1 MFSNIELNIIIQ
13 GCINQ
18 DRNNQQAFYKY
29 FYGYSAA
36 ICMRYTSKKEDLS
49 EVVNDGFLKIFKE
62 IQTFRTPNDNYTAT
76 LKAWIRRVM
85 INTSIDHYRK
95 YNKNEPSIVDVD
107 KQLEIQKVDYET
119 PLDKLSYD
127 EVVKLVQQLSPMYK
141 MVFNMYVIDG
151 LNHEEISKQLNIS
164 VGTSKSNLSKA
175 RLNVM
180 KIIENNYKP
189 TV

>member
-1 MFSNIELNIIIQ
+1 MFSDTELNIIIQ

-18 DRNNQQAFYKY
+18 DRKNQEVFYKL

-49 EVVNDGFLKIFKE
+49 EVVNDGFLKIYKE
-62 IQTFRTPNDNYTAT
+62 IKTFRIPNDNCAAT
-76 LKAWIRRVM
+76 LKAWIRRIM

-95 YNKNEPSIVDVD
+95 YSKNEPNIVDAD
-107 KQLEIQKVDYET
+107 KQLEVQKADYET

-127 EVVKLVQQLSPMYK
+127 EVVKLVQELSPMYK

-180 KIIENNYKP
+180 KLIENNYKA

>member
-1 MFSNIELNIIIQ
+1 LNIIIQ

-18 DRNNQQAFYKY
+18 DRKHQQAFYKL

-36 ICMRYTSKKEDLS
+36 ICLRYTSKKEEVS

-62 IQTFRTPNDNYTAT
+62 IQTFRIPNENYIAT
-76 LKAWIRRVM
+76 LKAWIRRIM

-95 YNKNEPSIVDVD
+95 YNKNEPKIIEAD
-107 KQLEIQKVDYET
+107 KQLEIQKFDYET
-119 PLDKLSYD
+119 PIDKLSYD
-127 EVVKLVQQLSPMYK
+127 EVVKLVQELSPMYK

-175 RLNVM
+175 RFNIM
-180 KIIENNYKP
+180 KLIKNNYKAI
-189 TV
+189 V